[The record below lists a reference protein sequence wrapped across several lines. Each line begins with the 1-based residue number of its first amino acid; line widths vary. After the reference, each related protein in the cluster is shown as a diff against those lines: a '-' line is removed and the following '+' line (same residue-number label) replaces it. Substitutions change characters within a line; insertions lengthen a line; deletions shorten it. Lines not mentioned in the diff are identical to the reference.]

1 MLHKFSR
8 DHAAS
13 IVGLFLVANERTRT
27 PEQFYQVSLYES
39 SFLSPRK
46 LLSLQYAAACTFLT
60 TTKISAITMPRHSHN
75 LLFTP
80 WRRHFALLEHSLLN
94 RRGSKNKH
102 FVPVVRSYFCSFPP
116 CGRSALQPA
125 GTKNQAR
132 PSHENPRA
140 YHRRSS

>member
-1 MLHKFSR
+1 VLHKFSR

-80 WRRHFALLEHSLLN
+80 WRRHFAPEKRHEKQAFRTCS
-94 RRGSKNKH
+94 S
-102 FVPVVRSYFCSFPP
+102 FVFLSFPP
-116 CGRSALQPA
+116 CGSRGKKKPA
-125 GTKNQAR
+125 GTFATSWDQK
-132 PSHENPRA
+132 SGGGWKG
-140 YHRRSS
+140 